1 MLWVLW
7 RHIRWPLV
15 NSNHQKVPDD
25 QQNILFFI
33 RRAERRRRE
42 AAAARGEEEVTNV
55 DLIDILI
62 KALSMSPEFKLRDVL
77 LPLCLILTFNV
88 GLLLGVFWL
97 CPDSDINCYRL
108 ELELEPSSIIA
119 GWQWRGEWGRRRWQ
133 WWRGGAAREDVHT
146 IMRMCA
152 QSWECARNHR
162 NVHTQS

>member
-25 QQNILFFI
+25 QQNILFFSDAQREGDV
-33 RRAERRRRE
+33 RRQQHVERRRWPMW
-42 AAAARGEEEVTNV
+42 TW
-55 DLIDILI
+55 LIFC
-62 KALSMSPEFKLRDVL
+62 SNPS
-77 LPLCLILTFNV
+77 LCLQSLSRGMYSCLCV
-88 GLLLGVFWL
+88 WLWHLMLEVLLGVFRL

-108 ELELEPSSIIA
+108 ELELKPSSIIA

-133 WWRGGAAREDVHT
+133 WWRGGAPREDVHT

-152 QSWECARNHR
+152 QS
-162 NVHTQS
+162 